1 MSERFKSTFEYLKN
15 VDCGLEQPMEP
26 AVELQKVQEEAK
38 KERFDPKTEF
48 KITKKTIAF
57 RK

>member
-1 MSERFKSTFEYLKN
+1 
-15 VDCGLEQPMEP
+15 MEP

-48 KITKKTIAF
+48 KITKKVIAF